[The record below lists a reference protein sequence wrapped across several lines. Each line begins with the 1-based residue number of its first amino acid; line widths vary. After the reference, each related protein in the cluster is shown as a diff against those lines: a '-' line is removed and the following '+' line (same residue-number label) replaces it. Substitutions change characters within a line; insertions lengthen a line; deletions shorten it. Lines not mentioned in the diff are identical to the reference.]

1 MFSLPSQCH
10 EGRDAIMVG
19 LYSRPDHKQASM
31 RLDEPRR
38 SNFCPQTHEVRD
50 ACSNGMLGPYAAVR
64 RRARGEASCP
74 GLEPFCGNSR
84 ALSDFRTLA
93 RSID

>member
-1 MFSLPSQCH
+1 MNKLLCDLTSLGDQISVRRRRKFQ
-10 EGRDAIMVG
+10 
-19 LYSRPDHKQASM
+19 M
-31 RLDEPRR
+31 RARMGCL
-38 SNFCPQTHEVRD
+38 
-50 ACSNGMLGPYAAVR
+50 LGPYAAVR

-93 RSID
+93 GSID